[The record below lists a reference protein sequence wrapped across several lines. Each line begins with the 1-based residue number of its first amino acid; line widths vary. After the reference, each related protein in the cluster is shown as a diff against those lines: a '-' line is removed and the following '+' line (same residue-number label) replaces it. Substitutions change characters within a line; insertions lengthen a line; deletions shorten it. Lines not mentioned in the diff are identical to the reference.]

1 MICYGG
7 LVDLSC
13 ERYATDFA
21 GLTAACSQELGDAFD
36 DASLLRYVLSYE
48 RHPEQA
54 AEAARKALQWRQA
67 ERGRGCD
74 VNRCVRNGFMSEVFQ
89 SINS

>member
-7 LVDLSC
+7 LVDLRC
-13 ERYATDFA
+13 ERYATDFT

-67 ERGRGCD
+67 ECGRGCD
-74 VNRCVRNGFMSEVFQ
+74 VNRAFGMVSCQKFSNL
-89 SINS
+89 